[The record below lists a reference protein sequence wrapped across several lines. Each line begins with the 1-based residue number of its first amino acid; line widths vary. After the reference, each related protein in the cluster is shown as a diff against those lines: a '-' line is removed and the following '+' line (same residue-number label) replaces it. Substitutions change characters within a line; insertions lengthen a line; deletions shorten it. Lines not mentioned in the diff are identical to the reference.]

1 MGGIFLEKK
10 IIFVKIFNDFVK
22 ISSRL
27 SRSEI
32 LTFLWLSIHADSR
45 GNIVWLT
52 PELRQRLLTF
62 VGIKSTSMYNV
73 FTKLEKRGFLNKE
86 GQMVILNAKYAN
98 KHRQN
103 KVEVTPYNWSL
114 TELDY

>member
-1 MGGIFLEKK
+1 MEKK
-10 IIFVKIFNDFVK
+10 IIFVKVFSDFVK
-22 ISSRL
+22 FSSKM

-52 PELRQRLLTF
+52 PELRQRLLDF
-62 VGIKSTSMYNV
+62 VGIKPTSMYNV
-73 FTKLEKRGFLNKE
+73 FTKLEKKNFLNKE
-86 GQMVILNAKYAN
+86 GQMVIVNARFAN

-103 KVEVTPYNWSL
+103 RVEATPYNWSL